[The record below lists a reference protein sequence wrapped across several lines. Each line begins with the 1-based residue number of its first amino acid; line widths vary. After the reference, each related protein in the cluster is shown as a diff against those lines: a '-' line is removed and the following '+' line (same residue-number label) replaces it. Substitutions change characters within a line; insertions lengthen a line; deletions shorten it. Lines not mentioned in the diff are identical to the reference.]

1 LNNLRNNQI
10 TAADVQALNKYV
22 KPDFDL
28 KNTKAISP
36 DDSQCKSGCYERTRR
51 FKGELITY
59 KPDIVGDFPEKIFP
73 IEERLKLNSGAGH
86 VREKMICQWTRIIST
101 ENGSHK
107 ISFESGNLVHF
118 PEEDKT
124 IEVEK

>member
-28 KNTKAISP
+28 KNN
-36 DDSQCKSGCYERTRR
+36 
-51 FKGELITY
+51 KGYITLTMQADAMNAQALEDLELITY

-73 IEERLKLNSGAGH
+73 YRGAFKIKTRAQ
-86 VREKMICQWTRIIST
+86 VMFVKMICQWTRIIST
-101 ENGSHK
+101 EK
-107 ISFESGNLVHF
+107 WES
-118 PEEDKT
+118 
-124 IEVEK
+124 